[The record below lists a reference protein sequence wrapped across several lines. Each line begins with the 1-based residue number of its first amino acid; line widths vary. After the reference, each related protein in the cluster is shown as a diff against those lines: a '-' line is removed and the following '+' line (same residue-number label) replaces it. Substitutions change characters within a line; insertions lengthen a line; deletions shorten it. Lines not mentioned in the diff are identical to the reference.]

1 MQNTYGRTVFK
12 KVCMNAILSQ
22 IHKEI
27 YILWHTTIS
36 QYKDFVNEHIR
47 AIVFFGG
54 KVLAFPR
61 LSG

>member
-1 MQNTYGRTVFK
+1 M
-12 KVCMNAILSQ
+12 
-22 IHKEI
+22 
-27 YILWHTTIS
+27 IS

>member
-1 MQNTYGRTVFK
+1 MAYYYV
-12 KVCMNAILSQ
+12 
-22 IHKEI
+22 
-27 YILWHTTIS
+27 IS